1 MASLEPVTQHRT
13 QLYLPASLYQKVKQR
28 VREEDISMAAFFR
41 SLLEV
46 EFRETKKKEEK
57 VKDKA
62 WKEFFKLAG
71 IGKSGLK
78 DISVK
83 HDKYLVEDELKSW
96 RK

>member
-1 MASLEPVTQHRT
+1 MANLEPVTQHRT

-28 VREEDISMAAFFR
+28 AKDKDISMAAFFR

-46 EFRETKKKEEK
+46 EFRETEKEK
-57 VKDKA
+57 AKMKDKA